1 MNRPER
7 PPSAGEAQ
15 AIPAENNLLAN
26 RIPASILLA
35 IGFLVLVVLVVITA
49 SEIAP
54 YHYATQDLRARLR
67 PPVFLG
73 GTWAHPLGTDNL
85 GRDVLSRLLYGIQTS
100 LGIAFAGTIIG
111 AAFGTALGFLAAHVK
126 GIVDDILM
134 MFVDVQ
140 ASVPYIIVAL
150 SVLAFFGNDIV
161 LFVILLGLEGWERY
175 ARLARGLVLA
185 ELSKPYVLALRGFGA
200 RAWRLHLRHVLPN
213 IAAALVVQATIY
225 FPWVILLETSISFLG
240 LGIQPPRTSLGLM
253 LGQGRAYLA
262 NAWWIAVFPGLAIFL
277 TTLCVSLVGD
287 WLRDRLDPTTQGT

>member
-7 PPSAGEAQ
+7 PPA
-15 AIPAENNLLAN
+15 PADAVRIAVAPRAAPRVPLVIVLALGFLALIILIALLA
-26 RIPASILLA
+26 
-35 IGFLVLVVLVVITA
+35 
-49 SEIAP
+49 SELAP
-54 YHYATQDLRARLR
+54 YHYATQNLRARLR

-73 GTWAHPLGTDNL
+73 GSWAHPLGTDNL
-85 GRDVLSRLLYGIQTS
+85 GRDVLSRLIYGIQTS

-126 GIVDDILM
+126 GMVDHVLM
-134 MFVDVQ
+134 MLVDVQ

-150 SVLAFFGNDIV
+150 AMLAFFGNDIV

-185 ELSKPYVLALRGFGA
+185 ELAKPYVLALRGFGA
-200 RAWRLHLRHVLPN
+200 RALRLHLRHVLPN
-213 IAAALVVQATIY
+213 VAAALVVQATIY

-262 NAWWIAVFPGLAIFL
+262 NAWWIAVMPGLAIFL

-287 WLRDRLDPTTQGT
+287 WLRDRLDPTTAGT

>member
-1 MNRPER
+1 VNRPER
-7 PPSAGEAQ
+7 PPA
-15 AIPAENNLLAN
+15 PADAVRIAVAPRAAPRVPLVIVLALGFLALIILIALLA
-26 RIPASILLA
+26 
-35 IGFLVLVVLVVITA
+35 
-49 SEIAP
+49 SELAP
-54 YHYATQDLRARLR
+54 YHYATQNLRARLR

-73 GTWAHPLGTDNL
+73 GSWAHPLGTDNL
-85 GRDVLSRLLYGIQTS
+85 GRDVLSRLIYGIQTS

-111 AAFGTALGFLAAHVK
+111 AVFGTALGFLAAHVK
-126 GIVDDILM
+126 GMVDHVLM
-134 MFVDVQ
+134 MLVDVQ

-150 SVLAFFGNDIV
+150 AMLAFFGNDIV

-185 ELSKPYVLALRGFGA
+185 ELAKPYVLALRGFGA
-200 RAWRLHLRHVLPN
+200 RALRLHLRHVLPN
-213 IAAALVVQATIY
+213 VAAALVVQATIY

-262 NAWWIAVFPGLAIFL
+262 NAWWIAVMPGLAIFL

-287 WLRDRLDPTTQGT
+287 WLRDRLDPTTTGT